1 MPPHTG
7 FLKASSVA
15 VKIAAW
21 IFLLLG
27 FIGGIPLILGLVPDR
42 PRLLGASL
50 LLIYGFLFFF
60 LYFVAKIADAVV
72 NLDTRGQGSEKE

>member
-1 MPPHTG
+1 MAHPIG
-7 FLKASSVA
+7 FLKASSLA

-27 FIGGIPLILGLVPDR
+27 LLGGIPLVLGRVQGR
-42 PRLLGASL
+42 PRLLGAIIL
-50 LLIYGFLFFF
+50 ALYGFLFFF

-72 NLDTRGQGSEKE
+72 NLDAHTQGSEKE